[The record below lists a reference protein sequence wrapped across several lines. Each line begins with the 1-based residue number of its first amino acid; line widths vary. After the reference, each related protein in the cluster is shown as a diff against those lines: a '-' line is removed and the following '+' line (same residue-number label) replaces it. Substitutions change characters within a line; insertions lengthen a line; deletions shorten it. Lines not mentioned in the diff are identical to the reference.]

1 MNFTLEIT
9 DFDSLLPALI
19 PAIIPGA
26 IGGLFGLIGLILIIA
41 GRKDY
46 GEKHSKFTI
55 YALIL
60 FITSIIIRIV
70 LSVLQSFFTYS
81 SVSSLSFLNQSI
93 SFDFSNMLLTMAIQM
108 IISAILSGLMY
119 LFLLYHLENRS
130 GRYILF
136 AAVFTSIF
144 FGFVIAIYNYL
155 NLSELFT
162 TIDFESSS
170 TSFGTMIN
178 YIFNLSKI
186 SIVGL
191 IGNILLV
198 IAIYIPYKRINSGEL
213 VAILPSHLK
222 RCKDCGRVSKSDYT
236 ICPYC
241 GKQYFDN
248 K

>member
-1 MNFTLEIT
+1 M
-9 DFDSLLPALI
+9 
-19 PAIIPGA
+19 PGA
-26 IGGLFGLIGLILIIA
+26 IGGLLGLIGLILIIV

-55 YALIL
+55 YSLII
-60 FITSIIIRIV
+60 FITSIIISVV
-70 LSVLQSFFTYS
+70 LSALQSLT
-81 SVSSLSFLNQSI
+81 SLGQSI
-93 SFDFSNMLLTMAIQM
+93 SFDFSNILLTIAIQT
-108 IISAILSGLMY
+108 IITAILSGLMY
-119 LFLLYHLENRS
+119 LFLLYHLENRI

-186 SIVGL
+186 
-191 IGNILLV
+191 
-198 IAIYIPYKRINSGEL
+198 
-213 VAILPSHLK
+213 
-222 RCKDCGRVSKSDYT
+222 
-236 ICPYC
+236 
-241 GKQYFDN
+241 
-248 K
+248 